1 MIMMKKF
8 VLSLIISC
16 GAMAATALPNVNNL
30 RDTIDDNDIVAPFSL
45 ETHEKMADSLAKEW
59 YYQQYVTL
67 STHKEEGVSSR
78 SKSQTP
84 SDELYIQRLQYLQ
97 NEGGFTIEMPYN
109 NVVKKYIEMYT
120 SSRRRNLVE
129 KMLGLWLYYEPIFE
143 EALLKEGIPMEL
155 KYLPIIESALNPNA
169 VSPAAA
175 AGLWQFIPSTGKGM
189 GLEINSTV
197 DERRDTYKASQK
209 AAEFLHQLYNTYGDW
224 SLVIAAYNC
233 GPGNVNKAIRR
244 AGGGKKDYWEIY
256 NYLPKET
263 RGYVPAFIAAA
274 YVMNFHNEHG
284 ISTAIAKKP
293 IVTDTVDVRRRIN
306 FKQIADVINIDIDAI
321 EALNPQYLK
330 NTIPAGPTKP
340 YKLILPSKY
349 CYMYVSCEDIIGS
362 KDAHKYKSRERAEP
376 GKKREDPKPEAPKT
390 EENNEQA
397 KPQQSYAS
405 NNSQTEESNSSSN
418 ASYTSKEDVVM
429 HEVKSGETL
438 KSIANKYGTNTSRIK
453 KDNNLTSNTVSR
465 GQVLKIT
472 TYKKVLND
480 DANNMASTTTKKSTK
495 SSNPVSTTTN
505 SYKAKNN
512 YSQNTNNYNTDNST
526 TYTKKKSSKKKK
538 TYTPK
543 QNTQNTQQAQQT
555 TPSYKSSKKKSSTKS
570 VAKVSNN
577 QKGQKQV
584 AQKSKK
590 NNKKDVASTSKSKS
604 KSSSKD
610 VKSSKSKSKKSTSI
624 GKTSKSKSKTASK
637 TSSKKDK
644 KSTTSKS
651 SSSKDKKKST
661 TSKSSSSKKTT
672 KATDKKKSS
681 STKAKATDK
690 KKSTTSNK
698 KATTKSSSS
707 SNKKSA
713 ASKSKSS
720 SSKKSTASKSSSSKK
735 SSKKKK

>member
-1 MIMMKKF
+1 MIKKF

-16 GAMAATALPNVNNL
+16 GALVATALPNVNNL
-30 RDTIDDNDIVAPFSL
+30 RDTINDNDIVAPYSL
-45 ETHEKMADSLAKEW
+45 ETHERMADSLAKEW
-59 YYQQYVTL
+59 YYQQYVTI
-67 STHKEEGVSSR
+67 STPIEKNAKSR
-78 SKSQTP
+78 SKSETP
-84 SDELYIQRLQYLQ
+84 SDELYIKRLQYLQ

-120 SSRRRNLVE
+120 SSRRRGLVE

-143 EALLKEGIPMEL
+143 EALLKEGIPVEL

-274 YVMNFHNEHG
+274 YVMNYHNEHG

-306 FKQIADVINIDIDAI
+306 FRQIADVINIDIDAI

-362 KDAHKYKSRERAEP
+362 KDSYKYKGRERAEP
-376 GKKREDPKPEAPKT
+376 GQRREDPKPDDYKNT
-390 EENNEQA
+390 EQN
-397 KPQQSYAS
+397 KPQYNVAS
-405 NNSQTEESNSSSN
+405 NNSESSSSSN
-418 ASYTSKEDVVM
+418 NVSYTSKEDVVM

-453 KDNNLTSNTVSR
+453 KDNNLSSNTVSR

-472 TYKKVLND
+472 TYKKVLSD
-480 DANNMASTTTKKSTK
+480 DSNIAS
-495 SSNPVSTTTN
+495 NTTN
-505 SYKAKNN
+505 TRNSSKTTNTVASNNSYNSKSYSYNN
-512 YSQNTNNYNTDNST
+512 DYSNNDNY
-526 TYTKKKSSKKKK
+526 TYTKKKSSRKKKS
-538 TYTPK
+538 TYNPTVNNK
-543 QNTQNTQQAQQT
+543 KAQQA
-555 TPSYKSSKKKSSTKS
+555 TPSYKSNKKKTSTKS
-570 VAKVSNN
+570 VTKVSTN
-577 QKGQKQV
+577 KSSKKQV
-584 AQKSKK
+584 DKKSTKSNKK
-590 NNKKDVASTSKSKS
+590 NVASSSKSKNKSTAKSS
-604 KSSSKD
+604 KSSS
-610 VKSSKSKSKKSTSI
+610 SKSKKSTSI

-698 KATTKSSSS
+698 KATTKSSSGS
-707 SNKKSA
+707 SKKST

>member
-1 MIMMKKF
+1 MIKKF

-16 GAMAATALPNVNNL
+16 GALAATALPNVNNL
-30 RDTIDDNDIVAPFSL
+30 RDTINDNDIVAPYSL
-45 ETHEKMADSLAKEW
+45 ETHERMADSLAKEW
-59 YYQQYVTL
+59 YYQQYVTI
-67 STHKEEGVSSR
+67 STPIEKNAKSR
-78 SKSQTP
+78 SKSETP
-84 SDELYIQRLQYLQ
+84 SDELYIKRLQYLQ

-120 SSRRRNLVE
+120 SSRRRGLVE

-143 EALLKEGIPMEL
+143 EALLKEGIPVEL

-274 YVMNFHNEHG
+274 YVMNYHNEHG

-306 FKQIADVINIDIDAI
+306 FRQIADVINIDIDAI

-362 KDAHKYKSRERAEP
+362 KDSYKYKGRERAEP
-376 GKKREDPKPEAPKT
+376 GQRREDPKPDDYKNT
-390 EENNEQA
+390 EQN
-397 KPQQSYAS
+397 KPQYNVAS
-405 NNSQTEESNSSSN
+405 NNSESSSSSN
-418 ASYTSKEDVVM
+418 NVSYTSKEDVVM

-453 KDNNLTSNTVSR
+453 KDNNLSSNTVSR

-472 TYKKVLND
+472 TYKKVLSD
-480 DANNMASTTTKKSTK
+480 DSNIAS
-495 SSNPVSTTTN
+495 NTTN
-505 SYKAKNN
+505 TRNSSKTTNTVASNNSYNSKSYSYNN
-512 YSQNTNNYNTDNST
+512 DYSNNDNY
-526 TYTKKKSSKKKK
+526 TYTKKKSSRKKKS
-538 TYTPK
+538 TYNPTVNNK
-543 QNTQNTQQAQQT
+543 KAQQA
-555 TPSYKSSKKKSSTKS
+555 TPSYKSNKKKTSTKS
-570 VAKVSNN
+570 VTKVSTN
-577 QKGQKQV
+577 KSSKKQV
-584 AQKSKK
+584 DKKSTKSNKK
-590 NNKKDVASTSKSKS
+590 NVASSSKSKNKSTAKSS
-604 KSSSKD
+604 KSSS
-610 VKSSKSKSKKSTSI
+610 SKSKKSTSI

-644 KSTTSKS
+644 KSSTSKS

-698 KATTKSSSS
+698 KATTKSSSGS
-707 SNKKSA
+707 SKKST

>member
-1 MIMMKKF
+1 MIKKF

-16 GAMAATALPNVNNL
+16 GALVATALPNVNNL
-30 RDTIDDNDIVAPFSL
+30 RDTINDNDIVAPYSL
-45 ETHEKMADSLAKEW
+45 ETHERMADSLAKEW
-59 YYQQYVTL
+59 YYQQYVTI
-67 STHKEEGVSSR
+67 STPIEKNAKSR
-78 SKSQTP
+78 SKSETP
-84 SDELYIQRLQYLQ
+84 SDELYIKRLQYLQ

-120 SSRRRNLVE
+120 SSRRRGLVE

-143 EALLKEGIPMEL
+143 EALLKEGIPVEL

-274 YVMNFHNEHG
+274 YVMNYHNEHG

-306 FKQIADVINIDIDAI
+306 FRQIADVINIDIDAI

-362 KDAHKYKSRERAEP
+362 KDSYKYKGRERAEP
-376 GKKREDPKPEAPKT
+376 GQRREDPKPDDYKNT
-390 EENNEQA
+390 EQN
-397 KPQQSYAS
+397 KPQYNVAS
-405 NNSQTEESNSSSN
+405 NNSESSSSSN
-418 ASYTSKEDVVM
+418 NVSYTSKEDVVM

-453 KDNNLTSNTVSR
+453 KDNNLSSNTVSR

-472 TYKKVLND
+472 TYKKVLSD
-480 DANNMASTTTKKSTK
+480 DSNIAS
-495 SSNPVSTTTN
+495 NTTN
-505 SYKAKNN
+505 TRNSSKTTNTVASNNSYNSKSYSYNN
-512 YSQNTNNYNTDNST
+512 DYSNNDNY
-526 TYTKKKSSKKKK
+526 TYTKKKSSRKKKS
-538 TYTPK
+538 TYNPTVNNK
-543 QNTQNTQQAQQT
+543 QAQQA
-555 TPSYKSSKKKSSTKS
+555 TPSYKSNKKKTSTKS
-570 VAKVSNN
+570 VTKVSTN
-577 QKGQKQV
+577 KSSKKQV
-584 AQKSKK
+584 DKKSTKSNKK
-590 NNKKDVASTSKSKS
+590 NVASSSKSKNKSTAKSS
-604 KSSSKD
+604 KSSS
-610 VKSSKSKSKKSTSI
+610 SKSKKSTSI

-644 KSTTSKS
+644 KSSTSKS

-698 KATTKSSSS
+698 KATTKSSSGS
-707 SNKKSA
+707 SKKST

>member
-1 MIMMKKF
+1 MIMIKKF

-16 GAMAATALPNVNNL
+16 GALVATALPNVNNL
-30 RDTIDDNDIVAPFSL
+30 RDTINDNDIVAPYSL
-45 ETHEKMADSLAKEW
+45 ETHERMADSLAKEW
-59 YYQQYVTL
+59 YYQQYVTI
-67 STHKEEGVSSR
+67 STPIEKNAKSR
-78 SKSQTP
+78 SKSETP
-84 SDELYIQRLQYLQ
+84 SDELYIKRLQYLQ

-120 SSRRRNLVE
+120 SSRRRGLVE

-143 EALLKEGIPMEL
+143 EALLKEGIPVEL

-274 YVMNFHNEHG
+274 YVMNYHNEHG

-293 IVTDTVDVRRRIN
+293 IVTDTIDVRRRIN
-306 FKQIADVINIDIDAI
+306 FRQIADVINIDIDAI

-362 KDAHKYKSRERAEP
+362 KDSYKYKGRERAEP
-376 GKKREDPKPEAPKT
+376 GQRREDPKPDDYKNT
-390 EENNEQA
+390 EQN
-397 KPQQSYAS
+397 KPQYNVAS
-405 NNSQTEESNSSSN
+405 NNSESSSSSN
-418 ASYTSKEDVVM
+418 NVSYTSKEDVVM

-526 TYTKKKSSKKKK
+526 TYKKKKSSKNKK

-543 QNTQNTQQAQQT
+543 QNTQQTQQAQQT

-577 QKGQKQV
+577 KKGQKQV

-590 NNKKDVASTSKSKS
+590 NDKKDVASTSKSKS

-644 KSTTSKS
+644 KSSTSKS

-698 KATTKSSSS
+698 KATTKSSSGS
-707 SNKKSA
+707 SKKST